1 VSKPTRF
8 IPKSYEDGIGEAVAI
23 IDGLLN
29 HPQIDGPI
37 PTSMTLRIIKTSLLN
52 PEEDND

>member
-1 VSKPTRF
+1 MSKPTRF

-23 IDGLLN
+23 IDNLLN

-37 PTSMTLRIIKTSLLN
+37 PTSMTLKIIKVSLLN
-52 PEEDND
+52 PEEES